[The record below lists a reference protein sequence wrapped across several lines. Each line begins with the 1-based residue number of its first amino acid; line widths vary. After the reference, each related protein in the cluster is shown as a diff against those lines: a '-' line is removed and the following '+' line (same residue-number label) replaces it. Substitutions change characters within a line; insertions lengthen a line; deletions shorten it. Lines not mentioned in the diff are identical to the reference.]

1 MFYSLSWGCFTHS
14 ISLSQSVQVNF
25 IPVIKVSVCSYIFF
39 FFFVQGAGLPRRSG
53 STERLGR
60 VLGYGSHSAIVGR
73 KPES

>member
-1 MFYSLSWGCFTHS
+1 MLYQLLLVPTTWDFF
-14 ISLSQSVQVNF
+14 
-25 IPVIKVSVCSYIFF
+25 FF
-39 FFFVQGAGLPRRSG
+39 FFFVQGAGLPHRSG